1 MIYDDKIQRILLIY
15 EGSLKDTEA
24 VRGLLS
30 EKVPAYM
37 RPDKVIRVRSMPY
50 NANGKTDR
58 AKLRSLY
65 AGN

>member
-1 MIYDDKIQRILLIY
+1 
-15 EGSLKDTEA
+15 
-24 VRGLLS
+24 
-30 EKVPAYM
+30 M